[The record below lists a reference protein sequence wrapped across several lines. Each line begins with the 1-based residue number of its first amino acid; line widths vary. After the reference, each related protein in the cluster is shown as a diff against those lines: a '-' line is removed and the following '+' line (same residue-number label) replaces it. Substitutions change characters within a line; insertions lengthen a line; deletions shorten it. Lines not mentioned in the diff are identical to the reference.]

1 MERLGPRPKGEV
13 TAEEMAAFKK
23 RVRVGARL
31 KCCVHRRKGDDPERI
46 IKMRVKAK
54 YPYIVVME
62 YQGKAGMLETSVT
75 WQELLLLNRKKD
87 AGQTQAAPPKG

>member
-23 RVRVGARL
+23 RVKVGVKL

-46 IKMRVKAK
+46 IKMRVKARYPHIIVLEYPGK
-54 YPYIVVME
+54 YAV
-62 YQGKAGMLETSVT
+62 QETSIT
-75 WQELLLLNRKKD
+75 WQEACLLNRK
-87 AGQTQAAPPKG
+87 AGR